1 MGVQELLQ
9 LPAEERA
16 ELAAALL
23 DSLDV
28 ETDADADA
36 EWDEEI
42 RRRVEDVTTG
52 RVTPASWAD
61 ARAAI
66 LSDEPANGAT

>member
-1 MGVQELLQ
+1 MSVQELLK

-23 DSLDV
+23 ESLDSEV
-28 ETDADADA
+28 DDCADA
-36 EWDEEI
+36 EWGEEI
-42 RRRVEDVTTG
+42 RRRVEDVAAG
-52 RVTPASWAD
+52 RVTTLSWSE

-66 LSDEPANGAT
+66 LSDDDAAG